1 MRIVSIDVDVS
12 YTERGEWRTFVRAI
26 FSGNRFINVVRRT
39 SSINEPY
46 ELERTRRNITRVW
59 LTSPSPLHVPLYR
72 FRNEY
77 AVKLVPLTREH
88 CQERLRRRSSSTRRG
103 LVLSRIE
110 EKRIPSSLLP
120 FFHPRS
126 LVRYLRDK
134 RIIASRTDRFS
145 CYIESNDKFLQTR

>member
-1 MRIVSIDVDVS
+1 MRNRLCRSASNVDVS
-12 YTERGEWRTFVRAI
+12 YTERVEWRTFVRAI

-88 CQERLRRRSSSTRRG
+88 CQEASSSFILHQRG

-110 EKRIPSSLLP
+110 EKRIPRGNPSLSS
-120 FFHPRS
+120 FFH
-126 LVRYLRDK
+126 
-134 RIIASRTDRFS
+134 FS
-145 CYIESNDKFLQTR
+145 IPDLLSDTCAINI